1 MEHLVHLF
9 ELWLS
14 VAALGAVSAPGYLV
28 RYGLLMLGGWLL
40 WPPSFASS
48 RNGWITYRPRFWTT
62 LMILLTYALVPGAC
76 FAKPSWG

>member
-40 WPPSFASS
+40 LAPVLRELQEWLDHLPP
-48 RNGWITYRPRFWTT
+48 P
-62 LMILLTYALVPGAC
+62 LLDDPYDLAYVRAR
-76 FAKPSWG
+76 S